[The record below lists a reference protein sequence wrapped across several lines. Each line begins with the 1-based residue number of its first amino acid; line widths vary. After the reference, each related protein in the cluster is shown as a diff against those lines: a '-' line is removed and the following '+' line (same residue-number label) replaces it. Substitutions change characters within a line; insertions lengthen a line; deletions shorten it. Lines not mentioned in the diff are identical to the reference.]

1 MFITPVG
8 LTQQFIPGV
17 ENSKQGAGVAANFGE
32 MLGKA
37 LNKVNEAQVQSSTA
51 QLEFLIGEVQDIHQ
65 VTIAG
70 EKAKLTVQ
78 LAVEVRNK
86 MVEAYQEISR
96 MHV

>member
-1 MFITPVG
+1 MFITPVA
-8 LTQQFIPGV
+8 LTQQFNTGV
-17 ENSKQGAGVAANFGE
+17 ESNKQGAGTAVNFGE
-32 MLGKA
+32 MLSNA
-37 LNKVNEAQVQSSTA
+37 LNKVNEDQAQSSTA
-51 QLEFLIGEVQDIHQ
+51 QLSFLAGEVQDIHQ

-70 EKAKLTVQ
+70 QKAKVTLQ